1 MLEDRVRGKGSFISA
16 VENKQSAVSVSV
28 SFMIFLSF
36 SVFIQRSGALLLSIL
51 IKRYQRF
58 RCHCNEVLLK
68 NAQLCNK
75 TSCCIA
81 TKSRLT
87 FLILAQFFLSKNET
101 GFEYFG
107 HFFEHFWK
115 IFSIFPRGKISK
127 IIQKCSQKSPKIFL
141 TGFTF
146 WQQKIL
152 QKTEMISLDLGRYA
166 TKYQYNTD

>member
-1 MLEDRVRGKGSFISA
+1 MA
-16 VENKQSAVSVSV
+16 VENKQSAVSVFDFSQ
-28 SFMIFLSF
+28 FLSLSSRQVSSY
-36 SVFIQRSGALLLSIL
+36 SVFEEKLS
-51 IKRYQRF
+51 KRYQIY
-58 RCHCNEVLLK
+58 RCHYNKFFQK

-75 TSCCIA
+75 TSCCTA

-115 IFSIFPRGKISK
+115 IFSIFPKGKISK

-146 WQQKIL
+146 WQQKSSRK
-152 QKTEMISLDLGRYA
+152 QKWSS
-166 TKYQYNTD
+166 